1 MMKLMMTAADHPLI
15 VKKTCWGAESATQ
28 ATAQWLAQQP
38 QLRDALVTLH
48 GDLGA
53 GKTTFARHLLTALGV
68 TGRIKSPTYAVMEAY
83 VVTQAA
89 PPAQNPLLNIWH
101 CDFYRFNDPDEWE
114 DAGFRDIFAS
124 AGLKLVEWPDKAG
137 DYLPLPDLTIAIE
150 LLPSEHRRVT
160 LSAFTATGTALLE
173 TLA

>member
-1 MMKLMMTAADHPLI
+1 MMTAADHPLI
-15 VKKTCWGAESATQ
+15 VKSICWDTESATQ
-28 ATAQWLAQQP
+28 ATALWLAQQP
-38 QLRDALVTLH
+38 LLRDALVTLH

-83 VVTQAA
+83 AVTQAA
-89 PPAQNPLLNIWH
+89 PPAQDLLLNIWH

-137 DYLPLPDLTIAIE
+137 DYLPRPDLAIAID
-150 LLPSEHRRVT
+150 LLPSEQRRVT
-160 LSAFTATGTALLE
+160 LSAFTATGAALLE